1 MERWKVLTLTEGTVA
16 GLVAIHR
23 YRFLTIPQFAQTASF
38 SFDHAAEVLRRFE
51 SRGIVGHFGHVGIP
65 GRGKTPKVYF
75 LKRKGFELLKREC
88 DLHPEALGSFVEA
101 HMEASWSPQM
111 YHRLRL
117 LDLLIA
123 LEVQMRAVPRLALV
137 KTLLEYR
144 RTKRGG
150 RIARETTDFVAD
162 EETPE
167 NRIIP
172 DAAFVLE
179 NRETTRRALFFLE
192 MDMATERITTTIP
205 SDRRIT
211 LRFKIEQYDRYLTS
225 GRFATTYAP
234 WGPFRSFTLLFVTFG
249 QERVENIRS
258 ALSDL
263 PQELHAFHRFA
274 TFEEASAGFLGPVWS
289 SRSPGDERRYTIVR
303 QENPAAPAT

>member
-1 MERWKVLTLTEGTVA
+1 MESWKVLTLTEGAVT
-16 GLVAIHR
+16 GLVFIHR
-23 YRFLTIPQFAQTASF
+23 YRFLTIPQFAHTAGF

-117 LDLLIA
+117 LD
-123 LEVQMRAVPRLALV
+123 PRLALV

-144 RTKRGG
+144 RVRRGG
-150 RIARETTDFVAD
+150 RIARETTDFVAE

-179 NRETTRRALFFLE
+179 NR
-192 MDMATERITTTIP
+192 
-205 SDRRIT
+205 
-211 LRFKIEQYDRYLTS
+211 
-225 GRFATTYAP
+225 
-234 WGPFRSFTLLFVTFG
+234 
-249 QERVENIRS
+249 
-258 ALSDL
+258 
-263 PQELHAFHRFA
+263 
-274 TFEEASAGFLGPVWS
+274 
-289 SRSPGDERRYTIVR
+289 
-303 QENPAAPAT
+303 